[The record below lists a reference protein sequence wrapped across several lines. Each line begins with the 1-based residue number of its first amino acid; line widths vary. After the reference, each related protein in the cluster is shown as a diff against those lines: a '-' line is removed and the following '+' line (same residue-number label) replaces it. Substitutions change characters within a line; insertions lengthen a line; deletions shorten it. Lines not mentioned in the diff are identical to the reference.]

1 VSAVAWATRTRI
13 AQACIGKRL
22 GRKNR
27 KLERDWYVYVHTHV
41 CTRYMGAC
49 KRLDNSGHD
58 GSAAPNGV
66 MEAGRRTCIRV
77 HTHNTYT
84 HTHTSH
90 AEHTQARIR
99 ACILVRY
106 RFRAQTPTHCYT
118 HTHTTHTIHE
128 HAPSVHIGSVLVR
141 DSHAYTL
148 TYDTHTHAQAL
159 EFAQTLTGTLIR
171 TH

>member
-1 VSAVAWATRTRI
+1 VAWATRTRI

-66 MEAGRRTCIRV
+66 MEVGRRTCIRV

-84 HTHTSH
+84 HTHTHHMQSIHKH
-90 AEHTQARIR
+90 ASERAYWFGIGSGHKRPHTVTHTHTPHTPYTSTHR
-99 ACILVRY
+99 ACILG
-106 RFRAQTPTHCYT
+106 RFWFEIHMHTHSHTT
-118 HTHTTHTIHE
+118 HTHTHKH
-128 HAPSVHIGSVLVR
+128 LN
-141 DSHAYTL
+141 SHR
-148 TYDTHTHAQAL
+148 HSQAL
-159 EFAQTLTGTLIR
+159 
-171 TH
+171 